1 MEKSEG
7 TFHVYRSQRLIIS
20 QSHDNSRVDSI
31 GSGRAPGYSSYKT
44 DTKVSLDNF
53 NRIEERDQI
62 GSFKDTVA
70 GKPDQTHGSLNK
82 EDIDDD

>member
-7 TFHVYRSQRLIIS
+7 TFHVYRSQRLIL
-20 QSHDNSRVDSI
+20 SHSHENSRVDSI

-53 NRIEERDQI
+53 NRNTERDQI
-62 GSFKDTVA
+62 GSFKDLETR
-70 GKPDQTHGSLNK
+70 KPN
-82 EDIDDD
+82 